1 MTQEL
6 RAKYYGNVE
15 KHGLVIRTISE
26 DLKNILVM
34 TTIIDCQNAEQQQK
48 SNNTVDGKF
57 HDDQQ
62 KISELTVV
70 NNFAHWPVD
79 VNAGS
84 HTMLLY
90 CDLVQ
95 NETLGDTQTA
105 LLVSIPLDILSSTNQ
120 YMRELSH
127 WSFSDLQWKWI
138 YKSQIQS
145 ITLPSVNEMD
155 QRILLWVVVEQA
167 LLWHLGLNHIEQK
180 CASGVTS
187 NEDWTLPT
195 QKLDPSCLSFR
206 KQILN

>member
-34 TTIIDCQNAEQQQK
+34 TTIIDCENAEQQQK

-57 HDDQQ
+57 QDDQR

-84 HTMLLY
+84 HTMFLY
-90 CDLVQ
+90 CGLVQ

-105 LLVSIPLDILSSTNQ
+105 VLRSIPLDSLSSTNH
-120 YMRELSH
+120 YMRELSNR
-127 WSFSDLQWKWI
+127 SFSDLQWKRI
-138 YKSQIQS
+138 YNSQIQS
-145 ITLPSVNEMD
+145 TTLPSVNEMD
-155 QRILLWVVVEQA
+155 QGCLLWVVVEQA
-167 LLWHLGLNHIEQK
+167 LLWHLGLNHIEQRR
-180 CASGVTS
+180 ASGVTS
-187 NEDWTLPT
+187 NEDGTLPS
-195 QKLDPSCLSFR
+195 QKLDPSCSSFR
-206 KQILN
+206 KQFLN